1 MTMSKTILTVLS
13 AALFAASASQNVAA
27 AERHH
32 ARKTERPTVSEQ
44 FRNANNSVAAP
55 VQSVWPY
62 GGFSAPAGR

>member
-1 MTMSKTILTVLS
+1 MRKTILTVVS

-32 ARKTERPTVSEQ
+32 TRTTERATVSPQ

-55 VQSVWPY
+55 AQSGWTY
-62 GGFSAPAGR
+62 SGYSAPAGR